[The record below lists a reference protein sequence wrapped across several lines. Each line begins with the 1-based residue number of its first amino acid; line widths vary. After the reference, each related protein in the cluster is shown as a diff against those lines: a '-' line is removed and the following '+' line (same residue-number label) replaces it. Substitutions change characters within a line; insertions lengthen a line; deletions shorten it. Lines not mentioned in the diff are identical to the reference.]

1 MSILLDLM
9 LSDVTSWHGEEST
22 AGITARIMKMNFSQD
37 FFALDTSPPTQSG
50 GVLTHAAATKG
61 LDILVSPKMHING
74 STAMFENAYYFRK
87 KDEQFE
93 KIDIDVDLI
102 ILCTGYGLDFDW
114 IGVEGE
120 VHSIEPNPR
129 KWFKHCFPPGL
140 GHKVAFLGYARPN
153 QGKHF

>member
-1 MSILLDLM
+1 MDK
-9 LSDVTSWHGEEST
+9 TG
-22 AGITARIMKMNFSQD
+22 
-37 FFALDTSPPTQSG
+37 
-50 GVLTHAAATKG
+50 
-61 LDILVSPKMHING
+61 LVSRH
-74 STAMFENAYYFRK
+74 SLRSRHATCFEKESGNRLFASIWDFLRTHSCCVRSDAFRK

-120 VHSIEPNPR
+120 EHSIEPNPR

-153 QGKHF
+153 QGKIF